1 MINKIRTTACRKG
14 ELVRQCLLDELY
26 KILSNKDN
34 GNEKEP
40 GKETVI
46 TPETLKVVEGNCRK
60 ITDETCVRLCIL
72 EKLGVIDERG
82 WYAES
87 KGTEFIKSI
96 FPTDI
101 IIDNQESIIRQIA
114 QTCDRVN
121 QHVSHDCNRGEEVA
135 KCLYEE
141 MDKVLQKNDDGNEM
155 EPEKEIETQVM
166 TNSKERSSVEVD
178 GQIIHYVDEYIYLG
192 QLVSFSNR
200 QDKEVERRVQNA
212 WKSYWS
218 MKELM
223 KGDLPMSLKR
233 KLVDICIL
241 PVLTYGAQTWSLT
254 EIQKSKLKITPETLK
269 VVEGNCRKITN
280 ETCVRLCIL
289 EKLGVIDERGWYA
302 ESKGTEFI
310 KSIFPTD
317 IIIDNQE
324 SIIRQIAQTCDR
336 VNQHVSH
343 DCNRGEEVAKCL
355 YEEMDKVLQKNDDGN
370 EMEPEKE
377 IEVMV
382 WK

>member
-1 MINKIRTTACRKG
+1 
-14 ELVRQCLLDELY
+14 
-26 KILSNKDN
+26 
-34 GNEKEP
+34 
-40 GKETVI
+40 
-46 TPETLKVVEGNCRK
+46 
-60 ITDETCVRLCIL
+60 
-72 EKLGVIDERG
+72 
-82 WYAES
+82 
-87 KGTEFIKSI
+87 
-96 FPTDI
+96 
-101 IIDNQESIIRQIA
+101 
-114 QTCDRVN
+114 
-121 QHVSHDCNRGEEVA
+121 
-135 KCLYEE
+135 

-155 EPEKEIETQVM
+155 EPEKEI
-166 TNSKERSSVEVD
+166 
-178 GQIIHYVDEYIYLG
+178 
-192 QLVSFSNR
+192 
-200 QDKEVERRVQNA
+200 A
-212 WKSYWS
+212 
-218 MKELM
+218 
-223 KGDLPMSLKR
+223 
-233 KLVDICIL
+233 
-241 PVLTYGAQTWSLT
+241 
-254 EIQKSKLKITPETLK
+254 ITPETLK